1 MAAETQI
8 DSQLLATAA
17 LDDLK
22 KIDIWALLMTIYIII
37 NSDQSYLFAQDI
49 NEELK
54 NLIVLG
60 KFSL

>member
-37 NSDQSYLFAQDI
+37 NSDQWYLFAQDI

-54 NLIVLG
+54 NLIVLE